1 MKIIREVR
9 NVLDGKYTV
18 RDNEDERKRDTN
30 VTSGIVGGESRVVRK
45 LIDAGLLIPQ
55 NGGAKAKKRG

>member
-9 NVLDGKYTV
+9 NVLDGKYTI
-18 RDNEDERKRDTN
+18 RETDEERKRETN
-30 VTSGIVGGESRVVRK
+30 VGSGIVGGESRVVRK

-55 NGGAKAKKRG
+55 NGEAKAKKRG